1 MVKLSAFADEVAD
14 NFSEQIKFL
23 VEKKIK
29 YLEIRFVNK
38 KNILDL
44 TKNEVNEVKKI
55 LDANDIRISA
65 IASPI
70 GKIKLNEPFEKHLD
84 KFKYAIELAQLL
96 DTKFIRIFS
105 YYPPEGKNI
114 DDYREEVIARMLRKV
129 ELLNDTNLILVHE
142 NESHI
147 YGSTA
152 EKCVDL
158 AKSVNSPK
166 FRLVYDPGNFVWGQ
180 KIINNIEICWPI
192 MKPYVAHIHIKD
204 WKLGSNDAGSIP
216 GEGDGQIRELLKEL
230 ANMNYDGVL
239 TIEPHLKSAG
249 QFGGETGP
257 ELFSEAID
265 TTVKICNEVG
275 LKLIN

>member
-1 MVKLSAFADEVAD
+1 MIKLSAFADEVYK
-14 NFSEQIKFL
+14 NFSNQIKYL
-23 VEKKIK
+23 LKNKIK

-44 TKNEVNEVKKI
+44 GKKDVYKVKKI
-55 LDANDIRISA
+55 LDENDIQISA

-70 GKIKLNEPFEKHLD
+70 GKVKLDEPFEKHLD

-114 DDYREEVIARMLRKV
+114 DEYRDEVISRMLRKV
-129 ELLNDTNLILVHE
+129 ELLKDTNLILVHE

-158 AKSVNSPK
+158 VKSVNSSK

-180 KIINNIEICWPI
+180 KISNNIEVCWPI

-204 WKLGSNDAGSIP
+204 WKLGSKDIGSIP
-216 GEGDGQIRELLKEL
+216 GEGDGQIPELLMEL
-230 ANMNYDGVL
+230 AKMNYNGFITL
-239 TIEPHLKSAG
+239 EPHLKAGG

-257 ELFSEAID
+257 KLFSYALDSIINLC
-265 TTVKICNEVG
+265 TKYG
-275 LKLIN
+275 LKLN

>member
-1 MVKLSAFADEVAD
+1 MVKLSAFADEVSL

-44 TKNEVNEVKKI
+44 AKSEVNEVKKI
-55 LDANDIRISA
+55 LGENNIQISA

-70 GKIKLNEPFEKHLD
+70 GKVKLDEPFDKHLD

-96 DTKFIRIFS
+96 DTKLIRIFS

-114 DDYREEVIARMLRKV
+114 DDYREEVIARMKRKI
-129 ELLNDTNLILVHE
+129 ELLNDTELILVHE

-158 AKSVNSPK
+158 VKSVNSPR

-180 KIINNIEICWPI
+180 KIINNIEVCWPI
-192 MKPYVAHIHIKD
+192 MKPYVSHIHIKD
-204 WKLGSNDAGSIP
+204 WKLGSIDVGSIP
-216 GEGDGQIRELLKEL
+216 GEGDGQIRDLLKEL
-230 ANMNYDGVL
+230 ANMNYDGFI
-239 TIEPHLKSAG
+239 TIEPHLKSGG

-257 ELFSEAID
+257 ELFSVAIES
-265 TTVKICNEVG
+265 VIKICNEVG